1 MRLLEVIIIV
11 VFFLLS
17 CEYVTDAEGEKQIG
31 VVADS
36 SVSKMEEERRSVKTL
51 SLISFLD
58 APIDLQKYKKSK
70 NNQYTTTSVSNKK
83 DYYFQPKIE
92 NAIYYTYYYSS
103 ESVKDSKR
111 IDQVIVFKHGENKHV
126 YNDETEILIEL
137 RVFNNDSDLGEANLV
152 GLTKG
157 ELESRFGSDY
167 LLSNNR
173 LIYSD
178 KNKVLIIK
186 LNGSKVKAYYY
197 IKLNTEKLDANFIG
211 QLIKQSQL

>member
-1 MRLLEVIIIV
+1 MRLLEVITIV

-70 NNQYTTTSVSNKK
+70 KNQYTTTSVSNKK

>member
-1 MRLLEVIIIV
+1 MRLLEVVIIV

-70 NNQYTTTSVSNKK
+70 KNQYTTTSVSNKK

-92 NAIYYTYYYSS
+92 NAIYYTYY
-103 ESVKDSKR
+103 
-111 IDQVIVFKHGENKHV
+111 
-126 YNDETEILIEL
+126 
-137 RVFNNDSDLGEANLV
+137 
-152 GLTKG
+152 
-157 ELESRFGSDY
+157 
-167 LLSNNR
+167 
-173 LIYSD
+173 
-178 KNKVLIIK
+178 
-186 LNGSKVKAYYY
+186 
-197 IKLNTEKLDANFIG
+197 FI
-211 QLIKQSQL
+211 

>member
-1 MRLLEVIIIV
+1 MRLLEVITIV

-17 CEYVTDAEGEKQIG
+17 CEYITDAEGEKQIG

-92 NAIYYTYYYSS
+92 NAICYTYYYSS

-178 KNKVLIIK
+178 KNKVLIIE